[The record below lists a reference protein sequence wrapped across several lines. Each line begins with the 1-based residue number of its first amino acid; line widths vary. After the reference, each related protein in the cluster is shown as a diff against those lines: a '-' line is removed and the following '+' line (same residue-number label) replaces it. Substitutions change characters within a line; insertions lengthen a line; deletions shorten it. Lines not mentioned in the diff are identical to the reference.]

1 VDRLATVGIVG
12 VGLIG
17 ASLGMALRRRGV
29 AARVVGVDI
38 DADAIGAAEEMGAID
53 AGGID
58 LGVLRGAGLVVVAVP
73 PDDVVG
79 TAVTAA
85 AAMKSG
91 SVLTDVT
98 SIKAAIVQELDARL
112 PSHVHYLGGHPM
124 AGSEGRG
131 TRMADPAL
139 LEGRPYLLTPTDH
152 TDPTAVSIM
161 TEVAGQLGMQP
172 MLLSPDDH
180 DALVAQVSHLPYL
193 LAVAVIAAAT
203 DRAIGISGPAFGGL
217 ARVAGS
223 PVELW
228 MQICRGNRAAIKR
241 ALGQFR
247 QELDRLERALDD
259 GDSLDSLLRRS
270 RQRAAN
276 SAAPLDHSGRKRSG

>member
-1 VDRLATVGIVG
+1 
-12 VGLIG
+12 
-17 ASLGMALRRRGV
+17 
-29 AARVVGVDI
+29 
-38 DADAIGAAEEMGAID
+38 
-53 AGGID
+53 
-58 LGVLRGAGLVVVAVP
+58 
-73 PDDVVG
+73 
-79 TAVTAA
+79 
-85 AAMKSG
+85 MKSG
-91 SVLTDVT
+91 SVLTDVA
-98 SIKAAIVQELDARL
+98 SIKAAIVRELDARL
-112 PSHVHYLGGHPM
+112 PGHVHYLGGHPM

-131 TRMADPAL
+131 TRMADPTL

-152 TDPTAVSIM
+152 THPAAVSVM
-161 TEVAGQLGMQP
+161 TEVAERLHMQP

-193 LAVAVIAAAT
+193 LAVAAIGAAT

-228 MQICRGNRAAIKR
+228 IQICRRNRAAIKQ

-259 GDSLDSLLRRS
+259 GDALHSLLRRS
-270 RQRAAN
+270 RERAAL
-276 SAAPLDHSGRKRSG
+276 SATPLDHSGRKRSG